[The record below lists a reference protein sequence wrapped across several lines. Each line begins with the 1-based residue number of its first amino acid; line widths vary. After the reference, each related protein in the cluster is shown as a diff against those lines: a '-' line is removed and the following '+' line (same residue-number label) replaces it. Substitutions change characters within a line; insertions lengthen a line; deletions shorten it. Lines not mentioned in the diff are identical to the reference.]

1 MVMHNDHTEMKE
13 AVFSMLKDA
22 FDGFCM
28 ALADAVPGVSGG
40 TVAFIM
46 GFYDDF
52 VGSIDRI
59 VFGKKDEKKQG
70 LRYLLKLGIGWAVGM
85 GAAVMVLTAM
95 FEKHIYAVSSL
106 FIGFIAAS
114 IPLIFRDDKES
125 TKDVKKGLL
134 FGVLGAGIVTAVT
147 VANGSGSVSS
157 LDLSALTLSSGIR
170 LFFIGMI
177 AISAMFLPGIS
188 GSTLLL
194 VFGAYL
200 PVMTAVKGFMIMK
213 MEYLPGLFVY
223 VLGAAAGAATTVR
236 GIRTCLE
243 KHRTQTIW
251 MILGMMVGSL
261 YAIIMGPATLDVPQP
276 AMSLHTFRWFFA
288 LIGAVLVLGM
298 ETAKNRKEAI
308 SADSL
313 AQQEN

>member
-1 MVMHNDHTEMKE
+1 
-13 AVFSMLKDA
+13 MLKDA
-22 FDGFCM
+22 VNGFCM

-52 VGSIDRI
+52 IGSIDRI
-59 VFGKKDEKKQG
+59 VFGRKNEKKQG
-70 LRYLLKLGIGWAVGM
+70 LRYLVKLGIGWALGM

-114 IPLIFRDDKES
+114 IPLIIRDEKES
-125 TKDVKKGLL
+125 AKDVKKGIL
-134 FGVLGAGIVTAVT
+134 FGILGAAAVAAVT
-147 VANGSGSVSS
+147 MANGSGSVSS
-157 LDLSALTLSSGIR
+157 LDLSALTFTSGIR

-200 PVMTAVKGFMIMK
+200 PVMNAVRGLMGMQ
-213 MEYLPGLFVY
+213 MQYLPGLIIY

-236 GIRTCLE
+236 GIKVCLE
-243 KHRTQTIW
+243 KHRTQMIW
-251 MILGMMVGSL
+251 MILGMMAGSL
-261 YAIIMGPATLDVPQP
+261 YAIIMGPETLDVPQP
-276 AMSLHTFRWFFA
+276 AMSFSTFRIFFA
-288 LIGAVLVLGM
+288 LIGTALVLGM

-308 SADSL
+308 DAEIP
-313 AQQEN
+313 AQQGN